1 MADLLEERADDF
13 ARTESR
19 NTGKPLKFSSAFDV
33 PLTIDNLRFFAA
45 AARNLEGKA
54 SGEYLEGLTSTI
66 RREPIG
72 VCASIAP
79 WNYPLNMAAWKIGPA
94 LAAGNTVVLKP
105 AELTP
110 LTALM
115 LGRLALDAGLPPGV
129 LNVIPG
135 PGPEVGGVLARHED
149 VALISVTGSTRTG
162 ASVMREAAGTVK
174 RVHMELG
181 GKAPFV
187 VFADADLEAAAEG
200 AIVGAFAN
208 CGQDCTAA
216 TRIYVDDSVRDAFM
230 QRFLHKVDRLVVGDP
245 MDDVDQP
252 RAARLVCISVTAS
265 TPSSSAPVAAGA
277 TAERGGELPDG
288 PGAYYPPTVITGA
301 AQDSEIVQN
310 EVFGPVV
317 CVLGFDSRRRGVRA
331 RPTTRA
337 TASPPRPGRATSS
350 APSAPPASWRP
361 ARSGST
367 STWRS
372 DPRCPTAGS
381 RAPASARTCPC
392 TRSRST
398 RRSSTWSSSSPAL
411 PRKDWYDAVSTPEDD
426 MTTDADIHLE
436 RVTKRVRRDDGG
448 RRPDAVDP
456 ARRVLRAARPLRLRQ
471 DHHAADGRRLRGPD
485 RGPHLPRRRR
495 RHAAAAVQA
504 RRQHGLPVVRAVP
517 APDRREERRRSGS
530 SARRSASPT

>member
-1 MADLLEERADDF
+1 MSITDNAQAHALLIDGEDVLTSATRTVRDPSTGEPIAEVADASAADAERAVAAARDAYLRRDWSRITPGERAAVIDRMADLLEERADEF

-129 LNVIPG
+129 LNIVPG

-187 VFADADLEAAAEG
+187 VFEDANLEAAAEG

-216 TRIYVDDSVRDAFM
+216 TRIYVHDGVRDAFM
-230 QRFLHKVDRLVVGDP
+230 ERLLHKVDRLVVGDP
-245 MDDVDQP
+245 MDDATNLGPLVSPEQRERVHAFVE
-252 RAARLVCISVTAS
+252 RA
-265 TPSSSAPVAAGA
+265 VAAGA
-277 TAERGGELPDG
+277 TTARGGEVPDG
-288 PGAYYPPTVITGA
+288 PGAFYPPTVVTGA

-317 CVLGFDSRRRGVRA
+317 CVLTFDSDDEAFALANG
-331 RPTTRA
+331 TRYGLA
-337 TASPPRPGRATSS
+337 
-350 APSAPPASWRP
+350 
-361 ARSGST
+361 
-367 STWRS
+367 
-372 DPRCPTAGS
+372 
-381 RAPASARTCPC
+381 ASAWTKDVFRAQRAARDLEAGTVWINEHLAIGSEMPHGGVKG
-392 TRSRST
+392 SGFGKDMSMY
-398 RRSSTWSSSSPAL
+398 AL
-411 PRKDWYDAVSTPEDD
+411 EEYTAIKHVVFELTGAPRKEWYDAVSTPED
-426 MTTDADIHLE
+426 
-436 RVTKRVRRDDGG
+436 
-448 RRPDAVDP
+448 
-456 ARRVLRAARPLRLRQ
+456 
-471 DHHAADGRRLRGPD
+471 
-485 RGPHLPRRRR
+485 
-495 RHAAAAVQA
+495 
-504 RRQHGLPVVRAVP
+504 
-517 APDRREERRRSGS
+517 S
-530 SARRSASPT
+530 

>member
-1 MADLLEERADDF
+1 MSIADKAQAHALLIDGQEVPSAATRTVNDPATGEPFAEVADATAADAERAVAAARSAFRSGVWSRITPGERAAVLDRMADLLEERADEF

-105 AELTP
+105 SELTP

-135 PGPEVGGVLARHED
+135 PGPEVGGALARHED

-187 VFADADLEAAAEG
+187 VFEDADLEAAAEG
-200 AIVGAFAN
+200 AIVGAYAN

-216 TRIYVDDSVRDAFM
+216 TRIYVHDGVRDAFM
-230 QRFLHKVDRLVVGDP
+230 ERFLHKVDRLVVGDP
-245 MDDVDQP
+245 MD
-252 RAARLVCISVTAS
+252 AS
-265 TPSSSAPVAAGA
+265 TNLGPLVSSNQRDRVHGFVDRARAAGA

-317 CVLGFDSRRRGVRA
+317 CVLGFGSDDEA
-331 RPTTRA
+331 FAKANDTRYGLA
-337 TASPPRPGRATSS
+337 
-350 APSAPPASWRP
+350 
-361 ARSGST
+361 
-367 STWRS
+367 
-372 DPRCPTAGS
+372 
-381 RAPASARTCPC
+381 ASAW
-392 TRSRST
+392 TRDVFRAQRAARELEAGTVWINEHLAIGSEMPHGGVKGSGFGKDMSMYALEEYTAVKHVVFELTGASR
-398 RRSSTWSSSSPAL
+398 
-411 PRKDWYDAVSTPEDD
+411 KEWYDAVSTSED
-426 MTTDADIHLE
+426 T
-436 RVTKRVRRDDGG
+436 
-448 RRPDAVDP
+448 
-456 ARRVLRAARPLRLRQ
+456 
-471 DHHAADGRRLRGPD
+471 
-485 RGPHLPRRRR
+485 
-495 RHAAAAVQA
+495 
-504 RRQHGLPVVRAVP
+504 
-517 APDRREERRRSGS
+517 
-530 SARRSASPT
+530 

>member
-1 MADLLEERADDF
+1 MSIADKAQVHALLIDGLDVPSSATRTVYDPSTGEPLAEVADATAADAERAVAAARAAFRSGVWSRITPAERAAVLDRMADLLEARADEF

-54 SGEYLEGLTSTI
+54 SGEYLDGLTSTI
-66 RREPIG
+66 RREPLG
-72 VCASIAP
+72 VCAAIAP

-94 LAAGNTVVLKP
+94 LAAGNSVVLKP
-105 AELTP
+105 SELTP

-115 LGRLALDAGLPPGV
+115 LGRLALEAGLPPGV

-135 PGPEVGGVLARHED
+135 PGPEVGGALARHED

-216 TRIYVDDSVRDAFM
+216 TRIYVDETVRDAFLE
-230 QRFLHKVDRLVVGDP
+230 RFLHKVDRLVVGDP
-245 MDDVDQP
+245 MDESTNLGPLISTTQRERVHGFVE
-252 RAARLVCISVTAS
+252 RA
-265 TPSSSAPVAAGA
+265 VAAGA
-277 TAERGGELPDG
+277 HAERGGRPADR

-301 AQDSEIVQN
+301 DQGSEIVQN

-317 CVLGFDSRRRGVRA
+317 CVLAFGSDDEAFALAND
-331 RPTTRA
+331 TRYGLA
-337 TASPPRPGRATSS
+337 
-350 APSAPPASWRP
+350 
-361 ARSGST
+361 
-367 STWRS
+367 
-372 DPRCPTAGS
+372 
-381 RAPASARTCPC
+381 ASAW
-392 TRSRST
+392 TRDVFRAQRAARELQAGTVWINEHLAIGSEMPHGGVKGSGFGKDM
-398 RRSSTWSSSSPAL
+398 SMYAL
-411 PRKDWYDAVSTPEDD
+411 EEYTAVKHVVFELTGAPRKEWYDAVSTPDD
-426 MTTDADIHLE
+426 T
-436 RVTKRVRRDDGG
+436 
-448 RRPDAVDP
+448 
-456 ARRVLRAARPLRLRQ
+456 
-471 DHHAADGRRLRGPD
+471 
-485 RGPHLPRRRR
+485 
-495 RHAAAAVQA
+495 
-504 RRQHGLPVVRAVP
+504 
-517 APDRREERRRSGS
+517 
-530 SARRSASPT
+530 

>member
-1 MADLLEERADDF
+1 MSIADKAQAHALLIDGQDVPSATTRTVYDPATGEPIAEVADATADDAERAVAAARAAFRSGVWSRITPAERAAVLDRMADLLEERADDF

-94 LAAGNTVVLKP
+94 LAAGNAVVLKP
-105 AELTP
+105 SELTP

-115 LGRLALDAGLPPGV
+115 LGRLALEAGLPPGV

-216 TRIYVDDSVRDAFM
+216 TRFYVHESVYDEFVE
-230 QRFLHKVDRLVVGDP
+230 RFAAKTRRLEVGDP
-245 MDDVDQP
+245 FAPGTDLGPLVHAGRIELVHGFVE
-252 RAARLVCISVTAS
+252 RA
-265 TPSSSAPVAAGA
+265 VAAGA
-277 TAERGGELPDG
+277 QLVTGGAPIDG
-288 PGAYYPPTVITGA
+288 PGAFYAPTIVTGA
-301 AQDSEIVQN
+301 AQDSEIVQD

-317 CVLGFDSRRRGVRA
+317 TVLPFSSDDEA
-331 RPTTRA
+331 LALANDTRYGLA
-337 TASPPRPGRATSS
+337 
-350 APSAPPASWRP
+350 
-361 ARSGST
+361 
-367 STWRS
+367 
-372 DPRCPTAGS
+372 
-381 RAPASARTCPC
+381 ASAW
-392 TRSRST
+392 TRDVFRAQRAARELEAGTVWLNEHIAICSEMPHGGVKGSGFGKDMSMYAVEEYT
-398 RRSSTWSSSSPAL
+398 AIKHVVFEITGE
-411 PRKDWYDAVSTPEDD
+411 PRKDWYDAVSKPE
-426 MTTDADIHLE
+426 
-436 RVTKRVRRDDGG
+436 
-448 RRPDAVDP
+448 P
-456 ARRVLRAARPLRLRQ
+456 
-471 DHHAADGRRLRGPD
+471 HA
-485 RGPHLPRRRR
+485 
-495 RHAAAAVQA
+495 
-504 RRQHGLPVVRAVP
+504 
-517 APDRREERRRSGS
+517 
-530 SARRSASPT
+530 

>member
-1 MADLLEERADDF
+1 MSITDNAQAHALLIDGEDAPTAATRTVHDPATGEPIAEVADASAADAERAVTAAREAFRRGDWSRITPGERAAVLDRMADLLEERADEF
-13 ARTESR
+13 ARVESR

-54 SGEYLEGLTSTI
+54 SAEYLDGLTSTI

-105 AELTP
+105 SELTP

-115 LGRLALDAGLPPGV
+115 LGRLALEAGLPPGV
-129 LNVIPG
+129 LNVVPG

-149 VALISVTGSTRTG
+149 IALISVTGSTKTG

-187 VFADADLEAAAEG
+187 VFDDADLEAAAEG

-216 TRIYVDDSVRDAFM
+216 TRIYVHDGVRDEFM
-230 QRFLHKVDRLVVGDP
+230 ERFLHKVDRLVVGDP
-245 MDDVDQP
+245 MDDATNLGPLVSPQQRDRVHGFVQRAVD
-252 RAARLVCISVTAS
+252 
-265 TPSSSAPVAAGA
+265 AGA
-277 TAERGGELPDG
+277 TSERGGEAPDG
-288 PGAYYPPTVITGA
+288 PGAYYLPTVITGA

-317 CVLGFDSRRRGVRA
+317 CVLPFGTDDEAFALANG
-331 RPTTRA
+331 TRYGLA
-337 TASPPRPGRATSS
+337 
-350 APSAPPASWRP
+350 
-361 ARSGST
+361 
-367 STWRS
+367 
-372 DPRCPTAGS
+372 
-381 RAPASARTCPC
+381 ASAWTKDVFRAQRAARELEAGTVWINEHLAIGSEMPHGGVKG
-392 TRSRST
+392 SGFGKDMSMY
-398 RRSSTWSSSSPAL
+398 AL
-411 PRKDWYDAVSTPEDD
+411 EEYTAVKHVVFELTGAPRKDWYDAVSTPE
-426 MTTDADIHLE
+426 
-436 RVTKRVRRDDGG
+436 
-448 RRPDAVDP
+448 
-456 ARRVLRAARPLRLRQ
+456 
-471 DHHAADGRRLRGPD
+471 
-485 RGPHLPRRRR
+485 
-495 RHAAAAVQA
+495 
-504 RRQHGLPVVRAVP
+504 
-517 APDRREERRRSGS
+517 
-530 SARRSASPT
+530 

>member
-1 MADLLEERADDF
+1 MSIADKAHAHALLIDGEDVLTSATRTVCDPSTGEPIAEVADASAADAERAVAAARHAFRRGDWSRITPGERSAVLDRMADLLVERADEF
-13 ARTESR
+13 ARTESL

-33 PLTIDNLRFFAA
+33 PLTIDNVRFFAA

-105 AELTP
+105 SELTP

-115 LGRLALDAGLPPGV
+115 LGRLALDAGLPAGV

-162 ASVMREAAGTVK
+162 TSVMREAAGTVK

-187 VFADADLEAAAEG
+187 VFEDADLEAAAEG

-216 TRIYVDDSVRDAFM
+216 TRIYVHDDVRDAFM
-230 QRFLHKVDRLVVGDP
+230 ERLLHKVDRLVVGDP
-245 MDDVDQP
+245 MDDATNLGPLVSLQQRERVHEFVQ
-252 RAARLVCISVTAS
+252 RAIED
-265 TPSSSAPVAAGA
+265 GA
-277 TAERGGELPDG
+277 TVTRGGEPPDG
-288 PGAYYPPTVITGA
+288 PGAYYPPTVLTGA

-317 CVLGFDSRRRGVRA
+317 CVLGFGSDDEAFALANG
-331 RPTTRA
+331 TRYGLA
-337 TASPPRPGRATSS
+337 
-350 APSAPPASWRP
+350 
-361 ARSGST
+361 
-367 STWRS
+367 
-372 DPRCPTAGS
+372 
-381 RAPASARTCPC
+381 ASAWTKDVFRAQRAARELEAGTVWINEHLAIGSEMPHGGVKG
-392 TRSRST
+392 SGFGKDMSMY
-398 RRSSTWSSSSPAL
+398 AL
-411 PRKDWYDAVSTPEDD
+411 EEYTAVKHVVFELTGAPRKDWYDAVST
-426 MTTDADIHLE
+426 
-436 RVTKRVRRDDGG
+436 
-448 RRPDAVDP
+448 
-456 ARRVLRAARPLRLRQ
+456 
-471 DHHAADGRRLRGPD
+471 
-485 RGPHLPRRRR
+485 
-495 RHAAAAVQA
+495 
-504 RRQHGLPVVRAVP
+504 
-517 APDRREERRRSGS
+517 RE
-530 SARRSASPT
+530 

>member
-1 MADLLEERADDF
+1 MSIADNAQAPALLIDGQDVPAASTRTVYDPSTGEPIAEVADGTAADADRAVAAARAAFRRGDWSRITPGERSAVLDRMADLLEERADEF
-13 ARTESR
+13 ARVESS

-54 SGEYLEGLTSTI
+54 SGEYLEGLTSSI

-129 LNVIPG
+129 LNVVPG
-135 PGPEVGGVLARHED
+135 PGAEVGGALARHEH

-162 ASVMREAAGTVK
+162 ASVMRDAAGTVK

-187 VFADADLEAAAEG
+187 VFEDANLEAAAEG

-216 TRIYVDDSVRDAFM
+216 TRIYVHERIREAFLE
-230 QRFLHKVDRLVVGDP
+230 RFLHKVDRLVVGDP
-245 MDDVDQP
+245 MDDATNLGPLVSPAQRDRVHGFVE
-252 RAARLVCISVTAS
+252 RA
-265 TPSSSAPVAAGA
+265 VAAGA
-277 TAERGGELPDG
+277 RAERGGELPDG
-288 PGAYYPPTVITGA
+288 PGAFYPPTVITGA
-301 AQDSEIVQN
+301 AQDAEIVQD

-317 CVLGFDSRRRGVRA
+317 CVLGFASDDEA
-331 RPTTRA
+331 FAKANDTRYGLA
-337 TASPPRPGRATSS
+337 
-350 APSAPPASWRP
+350 
-361 ARSGST
+361 
-367 STWRS
+367 
-372 DPRCPTAGS
+372 
-381 RAPASARTCPC
+381 ASAW
-392 TRSRST
+392 TRDVFRAQRAARELEAGTVWINEHLAIGSEMPHGGVKGSGFGKDMSMYALEEYTAIKHVVFELTGASR
-398 RRSSTWSSSSPAL
+398 
-411 PRKDWYDAVSTPEDD
+411 KEWYDAVSTPED
-426 MTTDADIHLE
+426 
-436 RVTKRVRRDDGG
+436 
-448 RRPDAVDP
+448 
-456 ARRVLRAARPLRLRQ
+456 
-471 DHHAADGRRLRGPD
+471 
-485 RGPHLPRRRR
+485 
-495 RHAAAAVQA
+495 
-504 RRQHGLPVVRAVP
+504 
-517 APDRREERRRSGS
+517 S
-530 SARRSASPT
+530 